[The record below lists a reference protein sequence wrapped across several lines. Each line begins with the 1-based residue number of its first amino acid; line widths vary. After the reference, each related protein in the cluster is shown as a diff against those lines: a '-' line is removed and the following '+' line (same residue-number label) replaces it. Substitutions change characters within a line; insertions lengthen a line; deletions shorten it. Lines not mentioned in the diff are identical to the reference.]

1 MGENPLTQ
9 AERGNLGFWG
19 TGSGV
24 PFLSVRFFGYAK
36 KGPRRTGVGAP
47 AKAKRPVDPWP
58 GERADHGGSA
68 PVFQAQQESV
78 AQEGEPRTCKREHG
92 ERSAASPLVNNR
104 RQAILL

>member
-1 MGENPLTQ
+1 MRGEEAQGLGTITCIPSPFRGRARVGENPLTQ

-47 AKAKRPVDPWP
+47 AKAKRPVDAWP
-58 GERADHGGSA
+58 GERARHG
-68 PVFQAQQESV
+68 
-78 AQEGEPRTCKREHG
+78 
-92 ERSAASPLVNNR
+92 
-104 RQAILL
+104 